1 MDRKLRVQVAAFAFI
16 RTVINTMFRMVY
28 PFLPILSRS
37 LGVELS
43 ALSLTLTG
51 RQTMGI
57 FGPFIA
63 ILLENRGRKFGML
76 VGLSLFTAGVMLVVF
91 WPIYPIFVITLMMTT
106 LGKYMFDPHMQ
117 GFLGDRVPY
126 ERRGLAVALT
136 EFGWSGSFII
146 GIPLM
151 GLLISRSGWMAPFT
165 TLLILGILSLII
177 IGKIIPETSD
187 DRLLWSDI
195 RGKMVEVFHYPPAIA
210 GLTMGVAISAAN
222 EVINLIFGVWLEDS
236 FGLQI
241 MALGGAAA
249 VIGISE
255 LGGES
260 LVGVTSDRFG
270 KERSIALGLGAN
282 IIAAAFFPILG
293 RSIPGAVA
301 ALFFFYITFEFTLV
315 ATIPLMTEIMPS
327 ARVTLMAFNIAGIS
341 LGRSIGALASS
352 PLYKFS
358 IWGSSMAAIGF
369 NIIALFG
376 LWWLWTRKRHP
387 N

>member
-16 RTVINTMFRMVY
+16 RTVVNTMFRMVY
-28 PFLPILSRS
+28 PFLPVLSRN

-91 WPIYPIFVITLMMTT
+91 WPTYPIFVITLMMTT

-146 GIPLM
+146 GIPFM

-165 TLLILGILSLII
+165 TLSILGIFL
-177 IGKIIPETSD
+177 
-187 DRLLWSDI
+187 
-195 RGKMVEVFHYPPAIA
+195 
-210 GLTMGVAISAAN
+210 
-222 EVINLIFGVWLEDS
+222 
-236 FGLQI
+236 
-241 MALGGAAA
+241 
-249 VIGISE
+249 
-255 LGGES
+255 
-260 LVGVTSDRFG
+260 
-270 KERSIALGLGAN
+270 
-282 IIAAAFFPILG
+282 
-293 RSIPGAVA
+293 
-301 ALFFFYITFEFTLV
+301 
-315 ATIPLMTEIMPS
+315 
-327 ARVTLMAFNIAGIS
+327 
-341 LGRSIGALASS
+341 
-352 PLYKFS
+352 
-358 IWGSSMAAIGF
+358 
-369 NIIALFG
+369 
-376 LWWLWTRKRHP
+376 
-387 N
+387 